1 MDFLRFAKYP
11 DCYYEFLQ
19 KADPANIPSF
29 SNESINVLKYINFF
43 LPVVREEEFQI
54 LKLLLD
60 GPKSLKKLEA
70 EFTVNALF
78 VRERFEHALTVL
90 SGKAAVNTTGNRKLI
105 QIENSVVSL
114 AFSVSDSAFSEY
126 LSDVFEYGITKF
138 HSDFASDIDRENG
151 RSPIYLHLFGSY
163 TMPTSFLALCA
174 YKNGTDEA
182 NLMPMSGVN
191 YTKKGLAIYITL
203 NKDLSLDERL
213 KYNDRFLSPSLMEWE
228 SSTSTTL
235 ENLKGKK
242 LIQTKDV
249 MIFVRKTK
257 KSWGRNT
264 PYIYIGTGTL
274 TNPRPSNNP
283 GKSLLFDVKLD
294 HAVPKAYRYD
304 LGLDENDEA

>member
-1 MDFLRFAKYP
+1 
-11 DCYYEFLQ
+11 
-19 KADPANIPSF
+19 
-29 SNESINVLKYINFF
+29 
-43 LPVVREEEFQI
+43 
-54 LKLLLD
+54 
-60 GPKSLKKLEA
+60 
-70 EFTVNALF
+70 
-78 VRERFEHALTVL
+78 
-90 SGKAAVNTTGNRKLI
+90 
-105 QIENSVVSL
+105 
-114 AFSVSDSAFSEY
+114 
-126 LSDVFEYGITKF
+126 
-138 HSDFASDIDRENG
+138 
-151 RSPIYLHLFGSY
+151 
-163 TMPTSFLALCA
+163 
-174 YKNGTDEA
+174 
-182 NLMPMSGVN
+182 MSGVN

-213 KYNDRFLSPSLMEWE
+213 KYSDRFLSPSLMEWE

-242 LIQTKDV
+242 LIQTKNV
-249 MIFVRKTK
+249 MVFVRKTK